1 MFCPKCGNNF
11 PDTAKFCG
19 NCGHK
24 FEKKEEIKKKG
35 LSPKVRKIVLAVTGC
50 CIGLQ
55 LLVYFALFHYP
66 KSEWRYSVDP
76 LGERVASIYSYYGN
90 KTTIIIPEKVKRGWF
105 WYDVTAIPSFNE
117 CTSLESIEIPEGVT
131 AIGEYAFRWCESL

>member
-1 MFCPKCGNNF
+1 MRGIKGYVRMFCPKCGNNF

-35 LSPKVRKIVLAVTGC
+35 LSPKVRKIVIAVTGC

-76 LGERVASIYSYYGN
+76 PWGKGWHRY
-90 KTTIIIPEKVKRGWF
+90 IPIMETKLR
-105 WYDVTAIPSFNE
+105 
-117 CTSLESIEIPEGVT
+117 
-131 AIGEYAFRWCESL
+131 